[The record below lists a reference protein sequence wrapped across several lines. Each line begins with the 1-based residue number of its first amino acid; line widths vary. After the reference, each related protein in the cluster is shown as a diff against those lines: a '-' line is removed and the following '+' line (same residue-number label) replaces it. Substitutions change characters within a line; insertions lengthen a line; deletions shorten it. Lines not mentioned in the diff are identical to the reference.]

1 MNTRR
6 YQLRLDGLRNG
17 AGRVGAT
24 TLTRV
29 VEALLKTAERATRL
43 LATGKGA
50 GLGKTPRWLRNAA
63 DFTLTGLKPGSTIL
77 DIEAPS
83 LRGAACETFAVQSLL
98 ADRKETCQPSLDD
111 TALDLA
117 ALAIQEAQE
126 DHPAGDRFDGSVLE
140 AILGFRKAAGG
151 SGVRYEMTS
160 RASAHGNFLL
170 DDSACARIEERLN
183 SIPSPRA
190 FIVSGRLDRIEH
202 DAAKFRLVVNRSS
215 SLLGKL
221 VGEAIDVEFLRSLW
235 GAQTTVEGVVH
246 FKHNGQPRL
255 IEARRIRGCM
265 DGDSVFKE
273 MPSVEAPALR
283 GLTADETRRGRSA
296 DFMKLWGAWPGDE
309 PMEELLAQ
317 LG

>member
-1 MNTRR
+1 MTVF
-6 YQLRLDGLRNG
+6 GTAPG
-17 AGRVGAT
+17 VSGAT

-190 FIVSGRLDRIEH
+190 FIVSGRLDLIEH

-221 VGEAIDVEFLRSLW
+221 VGEAIDVE
-235 GAQTTVEGVVH
+235 
-246 FKHNGQPRL
+246 
-255 IEARRIRGCM
+255 
-265 DGDSVFKE
+265 
-273 MPSVEAPALR
+273 
-283 GLTADETRRGRSA
+283 
-296 DFMKLWGAWPGDE
+296 
-309 PMEELLAQ
+309 
-317 LG
+317 